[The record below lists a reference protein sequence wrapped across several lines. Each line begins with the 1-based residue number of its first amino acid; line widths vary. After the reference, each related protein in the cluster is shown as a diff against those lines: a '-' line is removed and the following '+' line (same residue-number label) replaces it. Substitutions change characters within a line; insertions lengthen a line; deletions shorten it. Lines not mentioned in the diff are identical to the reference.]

1 MNIKFIPFLFLLSL
15 IQVPFFSFV
24 KPFSIFLPFSGVT
37 FSLFFSFILV
47 IYLVKV
53 YGSLLLRV
61 FLSLVQ
67 ALYISNLWQ
76 SYLYAW
82 KLPFFI
88 CLNFLCLVIFIKS
101 LVFLSLPF
109 ILVLFS
115 FANLRY
121 LVFVLLFGS
130 LKSFFFPFTRSI
142 SNFFQKKIDAKAYDE
157 LSDSILKIIFG
168 KGLYEIL
175 YYEVVFKDYY
185 FYLLFYYWFILV
197 PRGLFD
203 FITYCL
209 RKLVKFLIV

>member
-1 MNIKFIPFLFLLSL
+1 M
-15 IQVPFFSFV
+15 

-157 LSDSILKIIFG
+157 LSDSILKII
-168 KGLYEIL
+168 LE
-175 YYEVVFKDYY
+175 KDCMK
-185 FYLLFYYWFILV
+185 FCIMRLFLKIIIFTFCFII
-197 PRGLFD
+197 GLFWYLVVYL
-203 FITYCL
+203 ILL
-209 RKLVKFLIV
+209 RIV